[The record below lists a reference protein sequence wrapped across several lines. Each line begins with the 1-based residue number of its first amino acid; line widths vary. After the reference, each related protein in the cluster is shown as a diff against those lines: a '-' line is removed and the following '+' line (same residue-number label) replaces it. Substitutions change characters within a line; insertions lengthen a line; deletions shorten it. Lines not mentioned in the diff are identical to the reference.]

1 MSGSRI
7 MFAGTKSGTGKTTI
21 TCGILKCLRDMGLS
35 VASFK
40 CGPDYIDPM
49 FHREV
54 IGTDSYNLDSYM
66 AGEDALRE
74 VFLAG
79 SKEVDI
85 SVMEGVMGYY
95 DGIGFTDKC
104 SSYEVALLT
113 QTPVILIV
121 EAKGMGNSLGAVLQ
135 GFLSYKP
142 CSRIAGVI
150 FNRLA
155 IPLYEAAKDKCREL
169 GTACLGYVP
178 ELKNINIPSRHLGL
192 LTAGEIEDIEH
203 ILSQLGRELVKTVDM
218 EGIIKLAGG
227 AGPIEQLHSTAGG
240 TTENS
245 WMTEE
250 SGQRAQG
257 KEAENEDTHSR
268 EAGNEEANK
277 KEAKGKG
284 VNEKETKEKAAN
296 ENEAKG
302 KEVNEKETKEKAAN
316 ENDANEKEVEEK
328 NYGKKEIGNKDIGKK
343 GMGKLI
349 SGNGR
354 IRIAVA
360 MDEAF
365 SFYYRENLKFFE
377 VLGGEIVPFSPIR
390 DKNLPEDIKGLY
402 LGGGYPELHGEA
414 LQGNISIREEIKAAV
429 AKGMPTIAECGGFLY
444 LQGSLQDKEGVS
456 WDMVG
461 AIPGE
466 GFPTGKLR
474 RFGYVE
480 IQAGKDCLLADKGD
494 ILRAHEFHYW
504 DSTANGEDFQVTK
517 ASNGQCWKEVI
528 ASDSLYAGFPHLYFP
543 GNEKAARRFVSRCR
557 EYL

>member
-21 TCGILKCLRDMGLS
+21 TCGILKCLKDMGLS

-79 SKEVDI
+79 SKEADI

-104 SSYEVALLT
+104 SSYEVAVLT

-218 EGIIKLAGG
+218 EGIIKLADG
-227 AGPIEQLHSTAGG
+227 AGPIEQLHSIAGG
-240 TTENS
+240 TTAKNS

-250 SGQRAQG
+250 SSQRAQG
-257 KEAENEDTHSR
+257 KEA
-268 EAGNEEANK
+268 
-277 KEAKGKG
+277 
-284 VNEKETKEKAAN
+284 
-296 ENEAKG
+296 
-302 KEVNEKETKEKAAN
+302 
-316 ENDANEKEVEEK
+316 
-328 NYGKKEIGNKDIGKK
+328 GNKDIEKK

-365 SFYYRENLKFFE
+365 SFYYRENLKFLE
-377 VLGGEIVPFSPIR
+377 ALGGEIVPFSPIR
-390 DKNLPEDIKGLY
+390 DKKLPEDIKGLY

-414 LQGNISIREEIKAAV
+414 LQGNISVREEIKAAV
-429 AKGMPTIAECGGFLY
+429 ARGMPTIAECGGFLY
-444 LQGSLQDKEGVS
+444 LQDSLQDKEGIS

-480 IQAGKDCLLADKGD
+480 IQAGKDCLLGDKGD

-504 DSTANGEDFQVTK
+504 DSTVNGEDFQVTK

-543 GNEKAARRFVSRCR
+543 GNEKAARRFVSKCR